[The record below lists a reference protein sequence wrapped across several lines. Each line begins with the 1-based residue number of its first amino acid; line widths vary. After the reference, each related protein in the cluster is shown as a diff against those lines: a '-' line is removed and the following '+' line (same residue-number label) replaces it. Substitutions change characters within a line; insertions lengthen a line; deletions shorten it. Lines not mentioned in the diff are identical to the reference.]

1 MFKKF
6 LKKLS
11 LPKIQPKKESPKE
24 EVKTTTKGTPS
35 PLIPENRTIVEIEI
49 STRTIVKVLLII
61 VLFMAGLALVA
72 ELKSI
77 LITLGMS
84 AFLAIGLTP
93 VLDKIE
99 EHRIPRPIAILI
111 LYVFFLGA
119 ISLLFIKVV
128 PIIARQLMDIA
139 RDLAQFVSNPET
151 SGISI
156 PFLEKFGLRFEMG
169 EIQHLLSNNLAAVSK
184 NLQSVAGSTVGIVGG
199 IFQGVFSFI
208 FTLVLL
214 FFILLEREQIG
225 RFLLALFSDKD
236 HDYIKKKFISV
247 QAKMAKWFR
256 GQLLLMVII
265 GLFMYV
271 GMKILEYLF
280 GMQYAAT
287 IGIFSA
293 FTELLP
299 YIGVWL
305 MGLLA
310 GLIAMNISWTTLL
323 AVIGWIAIT
332 QIVENNFLVPIIMEK
347 VVGLSSVVVLVVL
360 MIGGALGFASGGVAM
375 AILGMIFSVPVAAS
389 IAIFVQDY
397 VDKKKK

>member
-1 MFKKF
+1 MEI
-6 LKKLS
+6 LKKVLKKIS
-11 LPKIQPKKESPKE
+11 LPKIQPKKTEKKKESIHHKAP
-24 EVKTTTKGTPS
+24 
-35 PLIPENRTIVEIEI
+35 PEQIIRTITEFEI
-49 STRTIVKVLLII
+49 SAKTIVKILLII
-61 VLFMAGLALVA
+61 VLFMAGIEVVA
-72 ELKSI
+72 QLKSI
-77 LITLGMS
+77 LITLGIS

-111 LYVFFLGA
+111 LYILFLGA

-128 PIIARQLMDIA
+128 PIIASQLMDIA
-139 RDLAQFVSNPET
+139 RDLAQFVSNQDG
-151 SGISI
+151 SNLSF
-156 PFLEKFGLRFEMG
+156 PFLDRFGLTLEIS
-169 EIQHLLSNNLAAVSK
+169 EIQHLLSNNLAAISK
-184 NLQSVAGSTVGIVGG
+184 NLQTVAGSTVGIIGG

-225 RFLLALFSDKD
+225 HFILALVSDRNS
-236 HDYIKKKFISV
+236 DYIKTKFISI
-247 QAKMAKWFR
+247 QLKMAKWFR
-256 GQLLLMVII
+256 GQLLLMII
-265 GLFMYV
+265 MGLFMYT
-271 GMKILEYLF
+271 GMKVLEYFF

-293 FTELLP
+293 FMELLP

-310 GLIAMNISWTTLL
+310 GLIALNISWAALL
-323 AVIGWIAIT
+323 AVLIWISIT
-332 QIVENNFLVPIIMEK
+332 QVIENNFLVPMIMEK
-347 VVGLSSVVVLVVL
+347 VVGLSSVVVLLVL
-360 MIGGALGFASGGVAM
+360 MVGGALGFASGGVAM